1 MSDSI
6 NFSPSESNDIK
17 NYLYNWF
24 GKDTVQVTIFG
35 NNCYIS
41 FFDKNSLIAGQYT
54 VRSWCNL
61 GSRYFTL
68 DNSICGCNEDLSG
81 TYEAM
86 TLDEIFD
93 RMDKHINMLIERNK

>member
-6 NFSPSESNDIK
+6 SFTPSESTDIK
-17 NYLYNWF
+17 KYLHAWL
-24 GKDTVQVTIFG
+24 GDDVQVTIFG

-41 FFDKNSLIAGQYT
+41 FFNQNTIIAGQYT

-86 TLDEIFD
+86 TLDDIFN
-93 RMDKHINMLIERNK
+93 RMDNHINMLIEKYK